1 MGNIKGESKKRN
13 IRETKL
19 LDRIEQTDRILY
31 KMLERR
37 ASESPDLELF
47 RTVDG
52 EIYSF
57 GAVNNHANQ
66 LANGL
71 SSIGVRPKDTVC
83 WMLPTSPE
91 SMGYWFALSKCG
103 AVEICINEAYRGEIL
118 QYVLNDSRAKTLI
131 IHAKYY
137 SRIMEIADGLT
148 NLQRVVIV
156 GDDEL
161 DIGKLVKPLHVEL
174 YSHFNFKDKQPVEIA
189 YQEQNPSFHE
199 TSTIIYTSGTT
210 GQSKGVMISHHMLFF
225 YGLTYVESIGINKE
239 DIIYHFLPFFHVSGR
254 QLVGGAIISGA
265 RFVLRERFSV
275 TNFWKDIKSNNCT
288 QVVAV
293 GGTPSL
299 ILAEEE
305 SPDDGDNP
313 LEVVWAVPALPNIYS
328 KFEERFNTR
337 VTVPFGGTEM
347 TYITKPDLREGAAKK
362 GSSGIANDYFEIR
375 IVDYHDNILAH
386 GEIGE
391 IVVRPKISEIILQG
405 YWNKPESTVISLRN
419 AWYHTGDLGYLD
431 EQGYLFFTD
440 RKKDSIRRR
449 GENISSSE
457 VENIISKHEEVVHCA
472 AVPVASEIGEDEV
485 KICLTL
491 RSQTTFDRVEFI
503 KWCFD
508 RMPYFMVPRFLEI
521 LDAMPL
527 TALGKIEKY
536 KLGEIGANT
545 WDVEQAGYRIT
556 RDGIMPSQR

>member
-1 MGNIKGESKKRN
+1 MGNIKGESKKRE
-13 IRETKL
+13 IIETKI
-19 LDRIEQTDRILY
+19 LDQFPQSERILY

-37 ASESPDLELF
+37 ANETPDKELF
-47 RTVDG
+47 RTVEG
-52 EIYSF
+52 EIFSL
-57 GAVNNHANQ
+57 GAVNNNANQ

-71 SSIGVRPKDTVC
+71 WSIGVRPKDTVC

-91 SMGYWFALSKCG
+91 SISYWFALSKCG
-103 AVEICINEAYRGEIL
+103 AIEICINEAYRGEIL
-118 QYVLNDSRAKTLI
+118 QYVINDSEAKTLI
-131 IHAKYY
+131 IHSNYY
-137 SRIMEIADGLT
+137 SRIAEIASGLT
-148 NLQRVVIV
+148 NLKRVVIV
-156 GDDEL
+156 GDEDVEK
-161 DIGKLVKPLHVEL
+161 GKLVKPLDFDI
-174 YSHFNFKDKQPVEIA
+174 YSHYNLIDNRFLESP
-189 YQEQNPSFHE
+189 YQEQTPSFNE
-199 TSTIIYTSGTT
+199 ISTIIYTSGTT

-225 YGLTYVESIGINKE
+225 YGLTYVESIGLKKE
-239 DIIYHFLPFFHVSGR
+239 DIVYHFLPFFHVSGR
-254 QLVGGAIISGA
+254 QLVGGALISGS

-275 TNFWKDIKSNNCT
+275 TNFWKDIRKNNCT

-305 SPDDGDNP
+305 SSDDWDNP

-347 TYITKPDLREGAAKK
+347 TYITKPDLREGAASR
-362 GSSGIANDYFEIR
+362 GSSGCANDYFELR
-375 IVDYHDNILAH
+375 IVDDNDNILAPS
-386 GEIGE
+386 EVGE
-391 IVVRPKISEIILQG
+391 IVVRPKISEIILKG
-405 YWNKPESTVISLRN
+405 YWNKPESTVNSLRN

-431 EQGYLFFTD
+431 EDGYLFFTD

-449 GENISSSE
+449 GENISSVE

-472 AVPVASEIGEDEV
+472 AVPVASEFGEDEV

-491 RSQTTFDRVEFI
+491 RSQKTMDHIEFL

-508 RMPYFMVPRFLEI
+508 RMPYFMVPRFIDI

-536 KLGEIGANT
+536 KLGKIGTET
-545 WDVEQAGYRIT
+545 WDIQQAGYCIT
-556 RDGIMPSQR
+556 RDGIIPIQR